1 MIVFSET
8 LSQLNRIKHF
18 HVDYARDKEEIIHTT
33 RKPIVEYR
41 KAAKNPN
48 P

>member
-1 MIVFSET
+1 M
-8 LSQLNRIKHF
+8 LSQSTSVKHF
-18 HVDYARDKEEIIHTT
+18 YADYAREKEEIIHTT